1 MSWGR
6 EKGEKAALT
15 TTASRVYFAQLF
27 KVSSQAALKMTH
39 TLVNT
44 EKIIKTVFPLTFG
57 PDCKNDVLISNL
69 EFFTKLTNAFFFS
82 MKFETRLRMTDLH
95 RKNFSVQQQ
104 HMNSFASFK
113 FNYSFGQNEKNLGL
127 ELLYCTFLKVNEKQH
142 DHLKKKAIKRV

>member
-1 MSWGR
+1 MTNSFSIDISSVASKQICHGG
-6 EKGEKAALT
+6 EKKGEKAALT
-15 TTASRVYFAQLF
+15 TTASRVYFAQLLF

-95 RKNFSVQQQ
+95 RKNFSVQ
-104 HMNSFASFK
+104 
-113 FNYSFGQNEKNLGL
+113 
-127 ELLYCTFLKVNEKQH
+127 
-142 DHLKKKAIKRV
+142 